1 VDPHRTGFGK
11 IPKPGVVRLPLFC
24 RIREGLLGVDPFQGT
39 RGTNQVPVRQN
50 LEVLHGAGSQHKE
63 ADHRRLGFVNPAP
76 TKAPSQFESID
87 RFVGYF
93 LQPQASQV
101 INTRGVTDW
110 QGSGSYN
117 ASSKKNESA
126 GRSSSGNWDRAAGKA
141 SEPDQTERA
150 SDKERWLSKEDK
162 QKGAFIHEESGE
174 ILKQQEGKQGEGNKP
189 VHLKTQPT
197 DNQLAWFYKSCLRC
211 VWAEESYY

>member
-1 VDPHRTGFGK
+1 MDPHRTGFGK

-101 INTRGVTDW
+101 NPK
-110 QGSGSYN
+110 SY
-117 ASSKKNESA
+117 AQVVC
-126 GRSSSGNWDRAAGKA
+126 SSSGLDSGNIMSRREGFGLGRQGRGAGRTNARNNVWQRIDGRDQRGQDHGRGNNGDFEQDGRHSQFEDR
-141 SEPDQTERA
+141 
-150 SDKERWLSKEDK
+150 SDLANRRGGMNMST
-162 QKGAFIHEESGE
+162 GESFG
-174 ILKQQEGKQGEGNKP
+174 QGMHRGDCE
-189 VHLKTQPT
+189 T
-197 DNQLAWFYKSCLRC
+197 DPPS
-211 VWAEESYY
+211 

>member
-1 VDPHRTGFGK
+1 M
-11 IPKPGVVRLPLFC
+11 
-24 RIREGLLGVDPFQGT
+24 
-39 RGTNQVPVRQN
+39 
-50 LEVLHGAGSQHKE
+50 
-63 ADHRRLGFVNPAP
+63 
-76 TKAPSQFESID
+76 
-87 RFVGYF
+87 
-93 LQPQASQV
+93 

-126 GRSSSGNWDRAAGKA
+126 GGSSSGNWDRAAGKA

-197 DNQLAWFYKSCLRC
+197 DNQFRPGSTKAACAVCGLKNHTT
-211 VWAEESYY
+211 EECRRNMLCELCGFANHTTLDCKREPF